1 MSRRVKCGTRSF
13 ALTLAPAQERP
24 HDRLQP
30 ADQGR
35 PLRHQ
40 ARLGASASSPRSESP
55 TDGAQ
60 PQELAS
66 TVGYW
71 PQFVLASSISN
82 MIDLASMGLIGQKA
96 GFTASLDQQ
105 LKSILEVTATALSS
119 VAAATRARSAAA
131 LAATT
136 SQKEVVARREAVA
149 TQLRTEGVR
158 DGRLDAVA
166 GNGVVAELGGGIEGP
181 AAGVERDVGPDV
193 KVEIVGPTSS
203 MVVKEAAR
211 VTAIAE
217 SAASSEDSAAT
228 AGTAVERLPVVV
240 IKGFAAKGEAKQEV
254 LWDVLSEWA
263 AVLVENQV
271 RLHSRR
277 SSLAS

>member
-1 MSRRVKCGTRSF
+1 MFKR
-13 ALTLAPAQERP
+13 
-24 HDRLQP
+24 
-30 ADQGR
+30 
-35 PLRHQ
+35 
-40 ARLGASASSPRSESP
+40 SPRIHHRAEP
-55 TDGAQ
+55 LFL
-60 PQELAS
+60 QELAS

-119 VAAATRARSAAA
+119 IAAATRARSAAA
-131 LAATT
+131 LAANT

-181 AAGVERDVGPDV
+181 AAGVEKEVGPDV

-203 MVVKEAAR
+203 KVVREAAR
-211 VTAIAE
+211 ASAIAE
-217 SAASSEDSAAT
+217 NAASGEDSAAN
-228 AGTAVERLPVVV
+228 ASPAVERLPVVV

-271 RLHSRR
+271 RLLTR
-277 SSLAS
+277 SDCVEQAADKAQLRLRTSSSHPTRSPWPNRSLAPFPRSLST